1 MSEKILT
8 FLHSGDAGDII
19 AGLAA
24 VKELC
29 EKENAKA
36 LLLLDTTGGFT
47 CNDIELNRIV
57 LAQSRNTGLRFNDK
71 MYDFIFPLI
80 SSQPYITKVEKWN
93 SNLQI
98 NVDFNLNE
106 FRRKFIDKNIGN
118 LTNQN
123 LVFLHQLAIGLE
135 IGYKGQWLFPTNENE
150 YHDIIISRSSRMQS
164 AHVFFVAHEKQFKDK
179 AELIGTDFEYELF
192 ENAMQYKVKR
202 LDIENN
208 ALNALNAIAN
218 SEIFIANST
227 LFYWLGVGC
236 GHKNIIHELPL
247 DVWTSYF
254 PNQNPNTIHYLQG
267 MHFIK

>member
-1 MSEKILT
+1 MDKIFT

-24 VKELC
+24 VKEIC

-36 LLLLDTTGGFT
+36 LLFLDTTGGYT
-47 CNDIELNRIV
+47 CNDDELNRIV
-57 LAQSRNTGLRFNDK
+57 LAQSRNIGLRFNDK
-71 MYDFIFPLI
+71 MFDFIEPLI
-80 SSQPYITKVEKWN
+80 SAQPYIAKVEKWN
-93 SNLQI
+93 PNVQVDI
-98 NVDFNLNE
+98 NYNLNE
-106 FRRKFIDKNIGN
+106 FRRKFVDKEIGK

-123 LVFLHQLAIGLE
+123 LVFLHQVAFELNF
-135 IGYKGQWLFPTNENE
+135 GYKGAWLFPTDNSTK
-150 YHDIIISRSSRMQS
+150 HGIIISRSSRMQS
-164 AHVFFVAHEKQFKDK
+164 AHAFFVAHENQFKDQ

-236 GHKNIIHELPL
+236 GHKNLIHELPL

-267 MHFIK
+267 LHFIK